1 MDITFKKLFITSQ
14 GVRNELRIAFGL
26 ILLAFLVFLGYL
38 FPGVSSWF
46 EMRSFLHVI
55 VLIVFFIVVIGFI
68 IIVQVIEPVIR
79 ISKEAAII
87 ADGNFDREIKLFRQD
102 EIGQL
107 ADALNRMT
115 NRMKQ
120 NVEELKSFS
129 ETTEVVNKEM
139 NRRVLLLSNLLQVS
153 TLIAQ
158 NAQFSEVL
166 AEGMRKCLSSQGMSS
181 AGLLLKERETGDY
194 HIHNMIG
201 ENSAELLAQGIKNVK
216 FKLGVGLLGKA
227 LLRQDMA
234 VLDANIPVTK
244 EMKEFCEQFLMQS
257 AAIVP
262 VAANGN
268 VYGLL
273 IVGGNTKDFVC
284 SDAEREVYQLIAQ
297 QMAIACSNEWS
308 RKQVEKL
315 EAVDRLTG
323 LFNNTFIRSRLEEEI
338 KKAVHGKRPCSFV
351 LISIDHFDECRRTF
365 GHIAAENFL
374 VKISMIIKESITN
387 EDKSSRFADH
397 EFAIILPEKNKRQS
411 IDLAEH
417 IRKKIERISFFGTS
431 SSVDLVFQNPST
443 QIKDLSVEFFSKP
456 GDPSKQEING
466 LACTV
471 AITENP
477 IDGISA
483 QDLIAKAEKVL
494 QQTT

>member
-1 MDITFKKLFITSQ
+1 MDIILKKLFITSQ
-14 GVRNELRIAFGL
+14 GVRNELGIAFGL

-46 EMRSFLHVI
+46 EVRSFLHVI
-55 VLIVFFIVVIGFI
+55 VTIVFFIVVIGFI

-79 ISKEAAII
+79 ISKEAAAI

-139 NRRVLLLSNLLQVS
+139 NRRVLMLSNLLQVS

-166 AEGMRKCLSSQGMSS
+166 AEGMKKCLSFEGMSC

-194 HIHNMIG
+194 YIYNMIG
-201 ENSAELLAQGIKNVK
+201 ENSVELFAQGIKNVK

-227 LLRQDMA
+227 LLRQDM
-234 VLDANIPVTK
+234 VVMDTSISVTK
-244 EMKEFCEQFLMQS
+244 EMKEFCQQFLMQS
-257 AAIVP
+257 AVIVP
-262 VAANGN
+262 VAVNGN

-273 IVGGNTKDFVC
+273 IVGNNTKGFVC
-284 SDAEREVYQLIAQ
+284 PDAEREVYQLIAQ

-308 RKQVEKL
+308 RKQVERL

-338 KKAVHGKRPCSFV
+338 KKAVHGKRPCSFI
-351 LISIDHFDECRRTF
+351 LMSIDHFDECRRTF

-374 VKISMIIKESITN
+374 VKISMIVKENIAS

-411 IDLAEH
+411 IELAER
-417 IRKKIERISFFGTS
+417 IRKKIEQTSFFGNFS
-431 SSVDLVFQNPST
+431 SEELVFQNQST
-443 QIKDLSVEFFSKP
+443 EIKDLSAQSFSKP
-456 GDPSKQEING
+456 GDSLKQEMKG
-466 LACTV
+466 LTCTV
-471 AITENP
+471 AVTENP
-477 IDGISA
+477 IDGITA
-483 QDLIAKAEKVL
+483 QDLIAKAEKIL
-494 QQTT
+494 QQTA